1 MSLRQMLLFSAQGMT
16 SSIISA
22 PLASNPSSAA
32 ILSTLTVSKQ
42 AIYHFIILDIT
53 TFKLRFIR
61 SLSIVVAI
69 VIPDHDG

>member
-42 AIYHFIILDIT
+42 AISLYHFGNYNFQAT
-53 TFKLRFIR
+53 PHT
-61 SLSIVVAI
+61 VV
-69 VIPDHDG
+69 VNCRGYRHS